1 MKNTSRNLHRFAVTT
16 FTIAAL
22 ASTAWAKKPQ
32 PAPDPAPVDPSPK
45 EALVQIAV
53 LLDTSNSMD
62 GLIEQAKSQL
72 WKIVNEFNDARQ
84 DDKVPVVQVALYEY
98 GNNGLSVASNY
109 IRQILPFTRDL
120 DRVSEQLFKLTTNGG
135 DEYCGAVIRHALDS
149 LEWKSNPKVYKA
161 VFIAGNEPFTQ
172 GPIEPNAVCRDAIG
186 KGIVI
191 NTIHCGNRG
200 QGESGGWRTGSAL
213 AEGKFLTIDQDKAIV
228 HIPAPQDDAISK
240 LSIELNNTYI
250 SYGKDGARGV
260 ANQAA
265 QDTNASAYK
274 SAGAEVQRAVTKASA
289 NYKNS
294 TWDLVDACK
303 KDGIKLESIAEEE
316 LPKELQGLSKA
327 QCEKFIDEKAAERT
341 RIQAEI
347 KTLNEQREKFVAEK
361 KKANASELTLDEA
374 IVSAVR
380 EQAAEKAGIDFKKP

>member
-1 MKNTSRNLHRFAVTT
+1 MKNTSRTFHRFAITA
-16 FTIAAL
+16 FSIAAL
-22 ASTAWAKKPQ
+22 TSAALAKKPTPEPT
-32 PAPDPAPVDPSPK
+32 PADPSPK

-135 DEYCGAVIRHALDS
+135 DEYCGAVMRHALDS
-149 LEWKSNPKVYKA
+149 LEWKPSAKVYKA
-161 VFIAGNEPFTQ
+161 IFIAGNEPFTQ
-172 GPIEPNAVCRDAIG
+172 GPIEPNEVCRDAIG
-186 KGIVI
+186 RGIVV
-191 NTIHCGNRG
+191 NTIHCGDRG
-200 QGESGGWRTGSAL
+200 QGEQGGWRTGSAL

-274 SAGAEVQRAVTKASA
+274 NAGAEVQRAVTKASA

-303 KDGIKLESIAEEE
+303 KDGVKLESIAEEE
-316 LPKELQGLSKA
+316 LPAELQALSQTELK
-327 QCEKFIDEKAAERT
+327 KVIDEKAAERT

-347 KTLNEQREKFVAEK
+347 KTLNEQRERFVAAK
-361 KKANASELTLDEA
+361 KKEASAGQTLDEA
-374 IVSAVR
+374 IVTAVR